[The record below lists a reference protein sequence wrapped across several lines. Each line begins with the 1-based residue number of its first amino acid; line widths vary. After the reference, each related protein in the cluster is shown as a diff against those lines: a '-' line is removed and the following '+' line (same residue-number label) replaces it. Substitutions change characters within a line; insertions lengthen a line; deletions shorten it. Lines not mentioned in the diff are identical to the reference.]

1 MRIHGTQPSDVMTA
15 GPATGGHVSFL
26 FRGPPTGC
34 WMSPMAQPQTPGAVK
49 FSPAQSSSGCP
60 YSSQWE
66 PQSRVKVV
74 VPFASHDSS
83 TFPYVVTWNMSS
95 LP

>member
-1 MRIHGTQPSDVMTA
+1 
-15 GPATGGHVSFL
+15 
-26 FRGPPTGC
+26 
-34 WMSPMAQPQTPGAVK
+34 
-49 FSPAQSSSGCP
+49 
-60 YSSQWE
+60 
-66 PQSRVKVV
+66 VV